1 VDLEERYEKEITQLE
16 KDATAK
22 LNDLRSSL
30 DKAPANMEKQV
41 AEVKLAYD
49 KQKHDALIEL
59 MLMINPI

>member
-1 VDLEERYEKEITQLE
+1 
-16 KDATAK
+16 
-22 LNDLRSSL
+22 
-30 DKAPANMEKQV
+30 MEKQV